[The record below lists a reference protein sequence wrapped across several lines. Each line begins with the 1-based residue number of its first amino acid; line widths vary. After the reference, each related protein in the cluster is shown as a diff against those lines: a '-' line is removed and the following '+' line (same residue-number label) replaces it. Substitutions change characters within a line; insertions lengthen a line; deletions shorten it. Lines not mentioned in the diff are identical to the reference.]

1 MLDHSYAIRQLNER
15 LKVRC
20 GASAMKV
27 ETITPKNSRGVAMDS
42 NSELALLPPTIY

>member
-15 LKVRC
+15 LNVRC

-27 ETITPKNSRGVAMDS
+27 YPQRPKTAGASRWIQI
-42 NSELALLPPTIY
+42 SELALLPPTIY